1 MDLTRVLFYFGVG
14 FLIANLRLLYQ
25 FIRYARLRSSAL
37 LTWRVRPPGHYLMLL
52 GLCAV
57 LSVLIIYKIAI
68 LRWAPE
74 DVFGEAMML
83 VYFGYLVPLSLKI
96 GRGFYEEGIWA
107 DGGFVPY
114 ESIGGISWRES
125 DQALTLVLLDRFR
138 DFGRLLTV
146 PQHYYGEARRVLR
159 DKIAAH
165 DISFID
171 KTLDLGDSDERNLV

>member
-1 MDLTRVLFYFGVG
+1 MDLSRVLFYFGVG

-37 LTWRVRPPGHYLMLL
+37 LTWRVRPPSHYVVLL
-52 GLCAV
+52 GLGAV
-57 LSVLIIYKIAI
+57 LSVLIIYKIAF

-114 ESIGGISWRES
+114 ESIGGITWRES
-125 DQALTLVLLDRFR
+125 EEALTLVLLDRFR

-146 PQHYYGEARRVLR
+146 PQRYYGEARRVLR

-171 KTLDLGDSDERNLV
+171 KKLDLGDSDERNLV